1 MSRVLDASAVLA
13 YLHREP
19 GWEEVR
25 TMIGDACISAI
36 AWGEVAQRA
45 TRQGLDAG
53 AARTLLGELGL
64 DIVPFTAEHAE
75 TAAHLGEEVRGG
87 SLSLADRAC
96 LALAIERGLETVT
109 ADRAWEDLKPDLNIR
124 LLR

>member
-1 MSRVLDASAVLA
+1 MSRVLDVSAMLA

-19 GWEEVR
+19 GWEEVS

-36 AWGEVAQRA
+36 AWGEVARQA
-45 TRQGLDAG
+45 ARQGLDAG
-53 AARTLLGELGL
+53 AARTLLAELGL
-64 DIVPFTAEHAE
+64 DIVPFTAEQAE
-75 TAAHLGEEVRGG
+75 TAAHLGEEARG
-87 SLSLADRAC
+87 SALSLADRAS

-109 ADRAWEDLKPDLNIR
+109 ADRIWEDLKPDLNIR

>member
-36 AWGEVAQRA
+36 AWNEVAQRA
-45 TRQGLDAG
+45 ARQGFDAG
-53 AARTLLGELGL
+53 AARTLLAELGL

-75 TAAHLGEEVRGG
+75 TAAHLGEETHG
-87 SLSLADRAC
+87 SALSLANRAC

-109 ADRAWEDLKPDLNIR
+109 ADRAWEHLRADLSIR
-124 LLR
+124 MLR